1 MTTVNAKYIYL
12 HLNFCAYNLIH
23 ATSVWLQKGINT
35 VFKIHSV
42 YRNTNIS
49 YFIYSGYQ
57 WYNL

>member
-1 MTTVNAKYIYL
+1 MPNIYIYL
-12 HLNFCAYNLIH
+12 HLNFCADNLIH

-42 YRNTNIS
+42 YRNTNGS

-57 WYNL
+57 